1 MEKYLL
7 FLLSASRINS
17 HSQGAVIYQLTCDFV
32 GMFLFVCNGILCVR
46 VCVCVL
52 GLETFLG

>member
-1 MEKYLL
+1 MASMEKYLL

-17 HSQGAVIYQLTCDFV
+17 HSQGAVIYQLMCDFV
-32 GMFLFVCNGILCVR
+32 GMFLFVCNGILCV
-46 VCVCVL
+46 CVL